1 MIFWFSFTFALKRI
15 EVGLAI
21 ENAGVCV
28 RLFVV
33 CLLLLVVVVVVVV
46 VVGCWLLLLLL
57 VVCCCLLFVVCVE
70 LREWGVFR
78 FGNPTSGGTVFLH
91 VQKLFP
97 RFPLLMNFLSHCV
110 SLASTC

>member
-15 EVGLAI
+15 AVGLAI

-46 VVGCWLLLLLL
+46 VGCWLLVVVVVVGCWLL
-57 VVCCCLLFVVCVE
+57 VVCCLLFV
-70 LREWGVFR
+70 L
-78 FGNPTSGGTVFLH
+78 N
-91 VQKLFP
+91 
-97 RFPLLMNFLSHCV
+97 CV
-110 SLASTC
+110 SGVCSDLEIQQVVEQFSYMSKNYFLVLLYS